1 VDHLRTK
8 RELNRGFSEALST
21 GFVFA
26 AVTVLFAGAG
36 WLLDRWLGTLPVFT
50 IVLTILALVGH
61 FARSWYAYDAQ
72 MRRHEDELRDL
83 RSR

>member
-8 RELNRGFSEALST
+8 RELNRGFSDALSS

-26 AVTVLFAGAG
+26 AVVAIFAGAG
-36 WLLDRWLGTLPVFT
+36 WLIDRSLDTKPIFT
-50 IVLTILALVGH
+50 IVLTVLALIGH
-61 FARSWYAYDAQ
+61 FARFWYAYDAK
-72 MRRHEDELRDL
+72 MRRHEDELREL

>member
-8 RELNRGFSEALST
+8 RELNRGFTEAVTS

-26 AVTVLFAGAG
+26 GVVAIFAGAG
-36 WLLDRWLGTLPVFT
+36 WLIDRWLGTAPIFT
-50 IVLTILALVGH
+50 IVLTILALIGH
-61 FARSWYAYDAQ
+61 IVRLWYAYDAR
-72 MRRHEDELRDL
+72 MREHEAELREV